1 MSEATEPPA
10 AAPAPPPAIA
20 PAGAGRGK
28 GVIHDIGYARYV
40 GERRSP
46 STLWRV
52 IMRQQI
58 SYAWKTWWR
67 WKPWLAGAFITVV
80 VCGVIMYVSRNSMF
94 DDLTREGGPLAFVD
108 GVLSFSYMFLTKFG
122 FFLSMTIGAAVV
134 ARDQETGAFAFYF
147 SRPVR
152 PHDYVI
158 GKLAGMTVVMAT
170 VFLAGPLLLAIFR
183 IGLAKDTAEMVRLL
197 PWLGH
202 TLIVGVLASLTYAAM
217 PMAAS
222 ALIGKRT
229 IAIVV
234 WAVYYIFGTGI
245 FAMIGIFV
253 WKPVAVLDPANAVQS
268 LAFGLWKISMPGNDD
283 QAFVSTAVAVT
294 GLLLQAALGSGLF
307 YWAVR
312 RQATG
317 AVGASS

>member
-1 MSEATEPPA
+1 MSDAIQRVAPS
-10 AAPAPPPAIA
+10 APAPV
-20 PAGAGRGK
+20 AGPGNGRGK

-67 WKPWLAGAFITVV
+67 WKPWLAGAVITTI
-80 VCGVIMYVSRNSMF
+80 VCGVIMYVARNSMF
-94 DDLTREGGPLAFVD
+94 DDLTREGGPLSFVD
-108 GVLSFSYMFLTKFG
+108 GILSFSYMFLTKFG
-122 FFLSMTIGAAVV
+122 FLLSMTIGAAVV

-158 GKLAGMTVVMAT
+158 GKLAGMTVVMAS

-183 IGLAKDTAEMVRLL
+183 IGLAEDTDEMARLL

-202 TLIVGVLASLTYAAM
+202 TFIVGVLASLTYAAL

-245 FAMIGIFV
+245 FALIGVFA
-253 WKPVAVLDPANAVQS
+253 WKPMAALDPANAVQS
-268 LAFGLWKISMPGNDD
+268 LAFGLWKISMPGNDES
-283 QAFVSTAVAVT
+283 AYVSVTAAVI
-294 GLLLQAALGSGLF
+294 GLLLQAGLAAGLF